1 MEKEKIIFV
10 YIDIETDAL
19 RANKLLQIA
28 AVTEDNRQFSLHI
41 NPNADLPLNCTNIT
55 GLYFYRNN
63 LYKNGR
69 LLPSVTVRR
78 ALYAF
83 KDWIIRLNHKVHL
96 VGHNIFAFDIK
107 VLIKHYMR
115 LKIQLPSNI
124 VNIHDTLPVFRKNI
138 KETEIEDHKLGTL
151 ATFLKIELKHP
162 HDALYDSIALKDI
175 CETFIKGKEIELYD
189 LLKTYEKPL
198 QFFIKQQEELKIKNG
213 YL

>member
-83 KDWIIRLNHKVHL
+83 KDWIIP
-96 VGHNIFAFDIK
+96 
-107 VLIKHYMR
+107 
-115 LKIQLPSNI
+115 LKNL
-124 VNIHDTLPVFRKNI
+124 
-138 KETEIEDHKLGTL
+138 
-151 ATFLKIELKHP
+151 
-162 HDALYDSIALKDI
+162 
-175 CETFIKGKEIELYD
+175 
-189 LLKTYEKPL
+189 
-198 QFFIKQQEELKIKNG
+198 
-213 YL
+213 